1 MGSGNRPRLFR
12 RKDYE
17 FRKWSALMAWF
28 YKTRHKSPDVPVEV
42 KDAIETLID
51 ERQNE
56 DDEEED
62 N

>member
-1 MGSGNRPRLFR
+1 
-12 RKDYE
+12 
-17 FRKWSALMAWF
+17 MAWF